1 MALLRGRAR
10 LGALTL
16 AYPHTPPFPS
26 WGRFEECAHTLSAFA
41 QQQGQPRLCCTA
53 AAHGGAAA
61 ARGGGLEEC
70 SRVPGGTNHH
80 NSGTPCPRPPL
91 FSSALVPP

>member
-16 AYPHTPPFPS
+16 AYPHTPPFLS

-41 QQQGQPRLCCTA
+41 QRQGQPRLLQRT
-53 AAHGGAAA
+53 GAQQPL
-61 ARGGGLEEC
+61 GQVVW
-70 SRVPGGTNHH
+70 SN
-80 NSGTPCPRPPL
+80 TPEFPE
-91 FSSALVPP
+91 A

>member
-26 WGRFEECAHTLSAFA
+26 WGCFVEVRRELMCLHVRA
-41 QQQGQPRLCCTA
+41 CC
-53 AAHGGAAA
+53 
-61 ARGGGLEEC
+61 
-70 SRVPGGTNHH
+70 
-80 NSGTPCPRPPL
+80 
-91 FSSALVPP
+91 SSATVQLTRAGVGGRLLSTCLGDVSWKTLRKK

>member
-26 WGRFEECAHTLSAFA
+26 WGRFEEVRQSRCASMYERAVKYGTTVRVYLLVLLS
-41 QQQGQPRLCCTA
+41 RA
-53 AAHGGAAA
+53 AA
-61 ARGGGLEEC
+61 
-70 SRVPGGTNHH
+70 
-80 NSGTPCPRPPL
+80 
-91 FSSALVPP
+91 SSICVLVPRETVF